1 MSARFPGSLIVG
13 YVAIALFMTG
23 DGFELTFLS
32 VYLVDLGHSPVDAS
46 LAFTVYGFVAAIAA
60 WSSGVIAEMFGA
72 RRVMMIAGV
81 AWLALQ
87 VLFLTVALPSGSMP
101 LILGIYAI
109 RAAAYPLFIYSFIV
123 LIAQKVDRARL
134 ATAMG
139 WYWAAYSLGIGVFGT
154 VLPSWLIPAV
164 GESLTLWLALP
175 WVAAGVA
182 LCAVSAIIA
191 RRDSPTTATRSLT
204 IDSSSRWREL
214 ARGATILMENRQI
227 AILAVVRVIC
237 NLSLFGFPVIMPLY
251 LTTREYDGIAVFSLS
266 QWMQLWGLM
275 FAVTI
280 VTNVVWGRIGDRF
293 GWMRQM
299 RWYGCIGCA
308 VATLAFYYL
317 PQWTGGNM
325 LMMAFA
331 AVLLAIG
338 VSAFV
343 PMGAAFPALAPAHT
357 GAAISA
363 QNLAAGVCTFV
374 APAIATV
381 LLPSLGVAGICWTY
395 AALYV
400 IGAVLTF
407 FVHPAQ
413 PGVTDRPARRAGEL
427 VESPAG
433 S

>member
-1 MSARFPGSLIVG
+1 MSFRFSRALMLG
-13 YVAIALFMTG
+13 YFAIALFMTG

-46 LAFTVYGFVAAIAA
+46 LAFTVYGFIAALAA

-72 RRVMMIAGV
+72 GRVMMAAGV
-81 AWLALQ
+81 AWLVLQ
-87 VLFLTVALPSGSMP
+87 VVFLTVALPSGSMP
-101 LILGIYAI
+101 LILAVYGV

-154 VLPSWLIPAV
+154 ILPSWLIPAV
-164 GESLTLWLALP
+164 GETATLWLALP

-182 LCAVSAIIA
+182 LCAVSAVMA
-191 RRDSPTTATRSLT
+191 RHDAPADATSSPTVGTA
-204 IDSSSRWREL
+204 SRWREL
-214 ARGATILMENRQI
+214 ARGATILVENRQI

-251 LTTREYDGIAVFSLS
+251 LTTTQYDGVAVLSLS

-280 VTNVVWGRIGDRF
+280 VTNVLWGRIGDRF

-299 RWYGCIGCA
+299 RWYGCFGCA
-308 VATLAFYYL
+308 VATLAFAYV

-325 LMMAFA
+325 FAMSAA
-331 AVLLAIG
+331 AVLLAVG

-343 PMGAAFPALAPAHT
+343 PMGAAFPALAPQHT

-381 LLPSLGVAGICWTY
+381 LLPIVGVVGICWAY
-395 AALYV
+395 AGLYV
-400 IGAVLTF
+400 VGAVLTL
-407 FVHPAQ
+407 FVHPPQ
-413 PGVTDRPARRAGEL
+413 PGVTERLKRSERVLADA
-427 VESPAG
+427 
-433 S
+433 